1 MLRRPPHLVIGLVV
15 AALAVPTAVVGWQ
28 RADRAIEAQRAKDR
42 QTAADTRREI
52 QDLRA
57 ELDRLDHAR
66 LAAGTDVGA
75 KRARL
80 EALNARE
87 RSILAEL
94 GRNRQ
99 RLSLLLSAL
108 QLFRRDP
115 PPALLVSPAN
125 ARDAVRAAILIRAM
139 TPELQHRADAY
150 ARRATAVGTLRR
162 EAAAASAELFT
173 AESVVADRKGEIERL
188 IIEKTQLERAYA
200 HEALAQDNELRTLGA
215 LTDGLNTH
223 GDGRVEPTGPLAL
236 RAPAVGAIV
245 RRFGQEMPAG
255 GRSPGLTL
263 RTSKGLTINA
273 PTAGIVEYAGA
284 LNGWGAV
291 LILRSQGAY
300 HVVLAGLDQITA
312 APGQSVAAGAPI
324 GKMPDHVSSDPELY
338 LEVRENGAPADPER
352 WLKQESR

>member
-1 MLRRPPHLVIGLVV
+1 MLRRPSLPVIAFA
-15 AALAVPTAVVGWQ
+15 AALVAVPTAVVGWQ
-28 RADRAIEAQRAKDR
+28 RADQAIEAQRAKDR
-42 QTAADTRREI
+42 QQAADTRREI

-66 LAAGTDVGA
+66 LAAGADVDA

-87 RSILAEL
+87 RSILADL
-94 GRNRQ
+94 GVNRQ

-115 PPALLVSPAN
+115 PPALLVSPDN

-139 TPELQHRADAY
+139 TPELQRRADAY
-150 ARRATAVGTLRR
+150 ARQATAVGTLRR

-188 IIEKTQLERAYA
+188 IIEKTQLERAFA
-200 HEALAQDNELRTLGA
+200 HEALAEESELRTLGA
-215 LTDGLNTH
+215 LTDGL
-223 GDGRVEPTGPLAL
+223 GRVEATGPLHL
-236 RAPAVGAIV
+236 RAPAAGAIV

-255 GRSPGLTL
+255 GKSPGLTL
-263 RTSKGLTINA
+263 RVDKGLTVTA
-273 PTAGIVEYAGA
+273 PAAGTVEYSGA

-300 HVVLAGLDQITA
+300 HLVLAGLDQITA
-312 APGQSVAAGAPI
+312 SPGQSVAAGAPI

-338 LEVRENGAPADPER
+338 MEVRENGEPADPER

>member
-1 MLRRPPHLVIGLVV
+1 MLRRPLVIGLIAVT
-15 AALAVPTAVVGWQ
+15 LAVPTVVVGWQ
-28 RADRAIEAQRAKDR
+28 RADRAVETQRAKDR
-42 QTAADTRREI
+42 QQAADTRREI
-52 QDLRA
+52 QDLRT

-66 LAAGTDVGA
+66 ITAGADVDA

-87 RSILAEL
+87 RSILADL
-94 GRNRQ
+94 GINRQ

-115 PPALLVSPAN
+115 PPALLVAPEN

-139 TPELQHRADAY
+139 TPDLQRRADAY
-150 ARRATAVGTLRR
+150 ARQATAVGTLRR

-200 HEALAQDNELRTLGA
+200 HEALTEENELRTLGV
-215 LTDGLNTH
+215 LTDGL
-223 GDGRVEPTGPLAL
+223 GRVEPTGPLHL
-236 RAPAVGAIV
+236 RSPAAGAIV
-245 RRFGQEMPAG
+245 RRFGADMPAG
-255 GRSPGLTL
+255 GKSPGLTI
-263 RTSKGLTINA
+263 RTEKGLTVAA
-273 PTAGIVEYAGA
+273 PAAGTVEYAGA

-300 HVVLAGLDQITA
+300 HLVLAGLDQITA
-312 APGQSVAAGAPI
+312 SPGQSVAAGAPI

-338 LEVRENGAPADPER
+338 LEIRENGEPADPER

>member
-1 MLRRPPHLVIGLVV
+1 MLRRPLVIGLV
-15 AALAVPTAVVGWQ
+15 ALALAVPTAVVGWQ
-28 RADRAIEAQRAKDR
+28 RADRAYEAQRAKDR
-42 QTAADTRREI
+42 QQAADTRREI

-66 LAAGTDVGA
+66 IAAGADVDA

-80 EALNARE
+80 EDLNARE
-87 RSILAEL
+87 RAILADL
-94 GRNRQ
+94 GVNRQ

-115 PPALLVSPAN
+115 PPALLVSPTN
-125 ARDAVRAAILIRAM
+125 ARDAVRAAILIQAM
-139 TPELQHRADAY
+139 TPELQRRADVY
-150 ARRATAVGTLRR
+150 ARQATAVGTLRR

-173 AESVVADRKGEIERL
+173 AESAVADRKGEIERL

-200 HEALAQDNELRTLGA
+200 QEALAQENELRTLGA
-215 LTDGLNTH
+215 LTDGL
-223 GDGRVEPTGPLAL
+223 GKMEPTGPLTL
-236 RAPAVGAIV
+236 RAPAAGAIV
-245 RRFGQEMPAG
+245 RRFGQEMPVG
-255 GRSPGLTL
+255 GKSPGLTI
-263 RTSKGLTINA
+263 RTDKGLAIAA
-273 PTAGIVEYAGA
+273 PTAGVVEYAGA

-291 LILRSQGAY
+291 LILRAQDAY

-312 APGQSVAAGAPI
+312 SPGQSVAAGAPI

-338 LEVRENGAPADPER
+338 MEVRENGEPADPER

>member
-1 MLRRPPHLVIGLVV
+1 MLRRPSRLLLILC
-15 AALAVPTAVVGWQ
+15 ALAVPTAVVGWQ
-28 RADRAIEAQRAKDR
+28 RAEKGVLEQRAKDR
-42 QTAADTRREI
+42 QQAADTRREI

-66 LAAGTDVGA
+66 IAAGADVDA

-80 EALNARE
+80 ETLNARE
-87 RSILAEL
+87 RSILADL

-99 RLSLLLSAL
+99 RLSQLLSAL
-108 QLFRRDP
+108 QFFRRDP
-115 PPALLVSPAN
+115 PPALLVSPDN

-139 TPELQHRADAY
+139 TPDLQHRAEAY
-150 ARRATAVGTLRR
+150 ARQATAVGTLRR

-200 HEALAQDNELRTLGA
+200 QQAMAEESELRTLGA
-215 LTDGLNTH
+215 LTDGL
-223 GDGRVEPTGPLAL
+223 GRTEPTGPLHL
-236 RAPAVGAIV
+236 RTPAAGAIV
-245 RRFGQEMPAG
+245 SRFGQETPAG
-255 GRSPGLTL
+255 GKSPGLTI
-263 RTSKGLTINA
+263 RTTKGQAVTAPAAGTI
-273 PTAGIVEYAGA
+273 EYAGA

-291 LILRSQGAY
+291 VILRSQGAY
-300 HVVLAGLDQITA
+300 HLILGGLDQVTA

-324 GKMPDHVSSDPELY
+324 GKMANDVSSDPELY
-338 LEVRENGAPADPER
+338 MEVRENGEPADPER

>member
-1 MLRRPPHLVIGLVV
+1 MLRRPLVIGLLV

-28 RADRAIEAQRAKDR
+28 RADRAVEAQRAKDR

-52 QDLRA
+52 QDLRT

-66 LAAGTDVGA
+66 ITAGADVDA

-87 RSILAEL
+87 RAILADL
-94 GRNRQ
+94 GVNRQ

-115 PPALLVSPAN
+115 PPALLVAPDN

-139 TPELQHRADAY
+139 TPDLQRRADAY
-150 ARRATAVGTLRR
+150 ARQATAVGTLRR

-200 HEALAQDNELRTLGA
+200 QEALTEENELRTLGV
-215 LTDGLNTH
+215 LTDGL
-223 GDGRVEPTGPLAL
+223 GRVEATGPLHL
-236 RAPAVGAIV
+236 RSPAAGAIV
-245 RRFGQEMPAG
+245 RRFGAEMPAG
-255 GRSPGLTL
+255 GKSPGLTL
-263 RTSKGLTINA
+263 RVDKGLTVTA
-273 PTAGIVEYAGA
+273 PAAGTVEYAGA

-300 HVVLAGLDQITA
+300 HLVLAGLDQITA
-312 APGQSVAAGAPI
+312 VQGQSVAAGAPI

-338 LEVRENGAPADPER
+338 LEVRENGEPADPER